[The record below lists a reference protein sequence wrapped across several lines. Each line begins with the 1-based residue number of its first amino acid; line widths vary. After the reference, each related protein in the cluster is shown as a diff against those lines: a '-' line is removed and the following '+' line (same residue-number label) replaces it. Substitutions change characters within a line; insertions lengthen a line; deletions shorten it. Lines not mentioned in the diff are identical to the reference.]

1 VETPHLHYYLMWSVA
16 LIQTHES
23 LLSLNHAFFR
33 PSLQTLM
40 KSINAHRL
48 ELSKIC
54 NENQYVMEFLD
65 TVFTREASEGDSKGK
80 DLPLGE

>member
-1 VETPHLHYYLMWSVA
+1 
-16 LIQTHES
+16 
-23 LLSLNHAFFR
+23 
-33 PSLQTLM
+33 M